1 MSTLKVGAIRGVSA
15 SEDAITVSN
24 DGTATGNFTNRKGKN
39 LVINGGMTVSQRAT
53 TASGV
58 GGGAAIDVCDRWKRN
73 IDLPSGVSDLTMSKE
88 TDAPNGFSNSLKVT
102 PNQARNAALSGADR
116 FFIQQIFEASSIRTS
131 GWNYT
136 DPNSKLT
143 LSFYI
148 KSNLTGVVS
157 IEVTSEDSPSATRN
171 FYGAV
176 TINSANTWE
185 RKTLV
190 IPGHADLVMNN
201 DNNNGFAF
209 TFMYAAGP
217 SFTSGTHTTG
227 QWSDSS
233 VTGNRASS
241 SNIDIFSSASNFVS
255 LTGVQLELGSKATDF
270 EHEPYCDTA
279 RKCYRYYYASRADG
293 TLGVGSNNYASGFFG
308 FGLNGN
314 IIGGGGRFPEPMR
327 SIPTM
332 TLVQPQNG
340 TFNSAHLFR
349 GVTGSNGGV
358 DIAGSGVNFIDIGVF
373 GYLYVTFTT
382 AVQGGGY
389 LYHIIADSEI

>member
-15 SEDAITVSN
+15 SEDAITVAN

-53 TASGV
+53 TTGSV
-58 GGGAAIDVCDRWKRN
+58 GTGTNIDVCDRWKRN
-73 IDLPSGVSDLTMSKE
+73 IDLPSGVSNLTVSKE
-88 TDAPNGFSNSLKVT
+88 TDSPDGFSTSLKVT
-102 PNQARNAALSGADR
+102 PNQARDASLSGADR
-116 FFIQQIFEASSIRTS
+116 FFISQIIEAQNIRTS
-131 GWNYT
+131 GWSYN

-157 IEVTSEDSPSATRN
+157 IEVKSNDSPTSTSHFRGTA
-171 FYGAV
+171 

-190 IPGHADLVMNN
+190 IPGHADLVFNN
-201 DNNNGFAF
+201 DNGDGLSF

-217 SFTSGTHTTG
+217 SFTSGTHVTG
-227 QWSDSS
+227 QWTDTTS
-233 VTGNRASS
+233 GERASS

-255 LTGVQLELGSKATDF
+255 LTGVQLELGGKATDF
-270 EHEPYCDTA
+270 EHEPYCDTV
-279 RKCYRYYYASRADG
+279 RKCLRYYYASRVDG
-293 TLGVGSNNYASGFFG
+293 TLGVGTNNYGSGFFG

-314 IIGGGGRFPEPMR
+314 IIGGGARFPEPMR
-327 SIPTM
+327 GIPTM
-332 TLVQPQNG
+332 TLIEPQDATAGN
-340 TFNSAHLFR
+340 AHLFR
-349 GVTGSNGGV
+349 GVTGSNGGLDV
-358 DIAGSGVNFIDIGVF
+358 SGTGVNFIDVGVY
-373 GYLYVTFTT
+373 GYMYITFTT
-382 AVQGGGY
+382 AIQGGGY

>member
-116 FFIQQIFEASSIRTS
+116 FFLQQIIEASSIRTS

-227 QWSDSS
+227 QWSDAT
-233 VTGNRASS
+233 TGNRASS
-241 SNIDIFSSASNFVS
+241 SNIDIFSNASNFVS

-279 RKCYRYYYASRADG
+279 RKCFRYYYASRSDG
-293 TLGVGSNNYASGFFG
+293 TLGGVNLYASGYFG
-308 FGLNGN
+308 FGLNDN
-314 IIGGGGRFPEPMR
+314 RIGGGGKFPEPMR
-327 SIPTM
+327 AVPTM
-332 TLVQPQNG
+332 TLVRPADGATNG
-340 TFNSAHLFR
+340 AHLFR

-358 DIAGSGVNFIDIGVF
+358 DQAGTSVSFVDVGHF
-373 GYLYVTFTT
+373 GYLYLSFTT
-382 AVQGGGY
+382 ATQGGGY
-389 LYHIIADSEI
+389 LYHIIADAEL